1 MKEFIVPLE
10 NHNLFKFDVT
20 TCPEGVKHFFDTN
33 NYLFFKNLFSL
44 DDKFTFV
51 EKKVSE
57 AIMNDAYCSFKGDLR
72 LICSTTQSLKV
83 KLGSGY
89 FLLNSG
95 DAFLY
100 DTHKVKIDLKKA
112 GGGIFSPLIYTEIF
126 LSNMEIDTL

>member
-1 MKEFIVPLE
+1 MTPIIIYFLQNLLE
-10 NHNLFKFDVT
+10 
-20 TCPEGVKHFFDTN
+20 
-33 NYLFFKNLFSL
+33 L
-44 DDKFTFV
+44 DDKFTIV
-51 EKKVSE
+51 EKKVSA

-100 DTHKVKIDLKKA
+100 DTNKVKIDLKRA
-112 GGGIFSPLIYTEIF
+112 EGRIFSPLTYTEIF
-126 LSNMEIDTL
+126 LSNVEIDSL

>member
-10 NHNLFKFDVT
+10 NHNLFNFDVT

-44 DDKFTFV
+44 DDKFTIV
-51 EKKVSE
+51 EKKVSS

-100 DTHKVKIDLKKA
+100 NTHNDPINV
-112 GGGIFSPLIYTEIF
+112 
-126 LSNMEIDTL
+126 